1 MFSTTEQ
8 YLNACILSEVDYY
21 GIIVFNTT
29 ESEWKFLE
37 SSTRHAKKGMWV
49 EVILIQQTPEEANH
63 GVLPQ

>member
-1 MFSTTEQ
+1 MH
-8 YLNACILSEVDYY
+8 ACMLSEVDYY
-21 GIIVFNTT
+21 IIVFNTT
-29 ESEWKFLE
+29 ESEWKFLK